1 MLDEKLNSFD
11 SAVRAAA
18 FDKAVAGMNYFNLHC
33 HSFFSYNGYGYSPSY
48 LVALAKEMNWRAV
61 GLVDFD
67 VLDGVDEFLAAAK
80 KMGVRATAGMETRVF
95 IPELSEVE
103 INSPGEP
110 GIAYHLGCGF
120 TSSQVPEKAKAFAA
134 NLRAKANARTR
145 NVVEAVNGFLSEIAL
160 DFDAVAA
167 EFTPNGNVT
176 ERHVCQAYRMSA
188 EKVLGAGAKEYW
200 ESKIG
205 SFEADP
211 VKLEALIRSKT
222 MKKGGVGYMNPDPS
236 SFPTLQEMNQFIL
249 DCGAVPTVAWLNGL
263 SGGEADPGALLDLHM
278 KYGARAITLIPDR
291 NWNYSDPE
299 KRAKMA
305 GELDRFI
312 AAAVERDLPIL
323 AGTEMNAPGQKLVDD
338 FSVPELAKHLDTFI
352 AGADALAK

>member
-11 SAVRAAA
+11 PAVRTAA

-95 IPELSEVE
+95 IPELSAVE

-120 TSSQVPEKAKAFAA
+120 ASSEVPEKAKAFAA

-167 EFTPNGNVT
+167 EFTPKGNVT
-176 ERHVCQAYRMSA
+176 ERHVCQAYRMNA
-188 EKVLGAGAKEYW
+188 EKVLGAGAQAYW
-200 ESKIG
+200 ENKIG

-236 SFPTLQEMNQFIL
+236 SFPTLEEMNKFIL

-305 GELDRFI
+305 AEMDRFI
-312 AAAVERDLPIL
+312 AAAVERELPIL

>member
-11 SAVRAAA
+11 PAVRAAA
-18 FDKAVAGMNYFNLHC
+18 FDKAVAEKNYFNLHC

-67 VLDGVDEFLAAAK
+67 VLDGVDEFLAAAG

-95 IPELSEVE
+95 VPELADVE

-120 TSSQVPEKAKAFAA
+120 TSSDVPEKAKSFAA
-134 NLRAKANARTR
+134 SLRSKANARTR
-145 NVVEAVNGFLSEIAL
+145 NVVEAVNGFLPEIAL
-160 DFDAVAA
+160 DFDAVAR
-167 EFTPNGNVT
+167 EFTPCGNVT
-176 ERHVCQAYRMSA
+176 ERHVCQAYRMNA
-188 EKVLGAGAKEYW
+188 EKVLGAGAGAYW
-200 ESKIG
+200 QEKIG
-205 SFEADP
+205 GVEADP

-222 MKKGGVGYMNPDPS
+222 MKKGGPGYMNPDPS
-236 SFPTLQEMNQFIL
+236 SFPTLEEMNQFIIA
-249 DCGAVPTVAWLNGL
+249 CGAVPTVAWLNGL
-263 SGGEADPGALLDLHM
+263 SGGESDPGALLDLHM
-278 KYGARAITLIPDR
+278 KYGAGAITLIPDR

-305 GELDRFI
+305 AEMDRFI
-312 AAAVERDLPIL
+312 AAAIERELPIL